1 MKKIVILLSIFLF
14 QQLSMLHAQTIKVV
28 GKQGQTT
35 SYDVSKLDS
44 ITFQSATPGFT
55 IYGNDSTAQ
64 YTFDKVSSLNS
75 SGDYLF
81 AHPDTIYVNGNTGT
95 FAFQLNTNVDYNLEP
110 SAAWIR
116 YDGKVTGTDSLR
128 FIFTNNPLMT
138 QRDGKVVFVN
148 KTDDAMRDTLI
159 VVQAGKDGTHFIDID
174 WATTTLNSFNESTG
188 QCVLTFQGEVPEMG
202 QYDAFLLPISDS
214 YCIRLVNNVT
224 QAAGSKTVT
233 LGTREGKMGNL
244 FRSKSFTLCSDPNYD
259 PNHANARAMMQRA
272 GIADDANIIYPEV
285 IELCADGKPIGE
297 VYNRRAPRRATELQK
312 AFNIYELNYDKSGDV
327 IWESGSHSISWDKCI
342 FDVGLKGVFY
352 FNFGDTPWEQVR
364 FGDLIN
370 FQSYLEGN
378 FNTELILK
386 YALGASAEFSY
397 EKTLK
402 EDIFSYRVKF
412 MVGTIPVW
420 INISSDL
427 KASVEA
433 SAEGTVTVTSGFT
446 ANANVKAGLQW
457 DKVNGVTPINEFTYG
472 YELVEPEVEAEAH
485 AEAKAYVWPE
495 IKIGIYNVLC
505 PTINPKPYLR
515 AYADARTA
523 ESNKPYF
530 GWNAGV
536 STGVDLTLGLSLD
549 LFFWEKELGEIE
561 PINLVDY
568 DLVELPYRIERTG
581 NEVRGMMQGDTCH
594 VTYQVW
600 GKNRITNSEY
610 RIPGALLHL
619 EKTGGGTITSDQMID
634 QDGEFYRTNQNGE
647 ILLVFTQNDTIPATV
662 NATLVTGD
670 EERDKET
677 QEWRTVIK
685 DYRLTAPDV
694 DDTNSVTARSSG
706 TADIRYLLEEY
717 TKSKED
723 VDGHWQGLNGVN
735 VTFKATGGSLNA
747 SIVTA
752 DNGGYATA
760 KFDGGGSYDGNG
772 TLEASAYIAAFDTT
786 VVAHAIKIDKFK
798 FDDDNLNKCYNLEDN
813 TAYINGVDDLFKG
826 VTIPVHFAKHEI
838 EHTDYNEFAY
848 ISLAIYDDIHVV
860 QTETCDGCEGVA
872 PNPPYDPDLVYDYIK
887 VSATTHWT
895 NTYTQRSV
903 SCGYN
908 NAENLPLDYVGING
922 GALSFVQ
929 ENYKYTVETSSTAHF
944 KYIKTEDGKEVV
956 VRSETTHGTKGPNEY
971 EGYQWWNNAEL
982 CGPSQCTVFEENGK
996 IIYLYYV
1003 IDDEHK
1009 LYVKAVFDKEGNVH

>member
-1 MKKIVILLSIFLF
+1 MPRAPSP
-14 QQLSMLHAQTIKVV
+14 SPA
-28 GKQGQTT
+28 
-35 SYDVSKLDS
+35 
-44 ITFQSATPGFT
+44 AW
-55 IYGNDSTAQ
+55 
-64 YTFDKVSSLNS
+64 DKVS
-75 SGDYLF
+75 
-81 AHPDTIYVNGNTGT
+81 
-95 FAFQLNTNVDYNLEP
+95 
-110 SAAWIR
+110 
-116 YDGKVTGTDSLR
+116 
-128 FIFTNNPLMT
+128 
-138 QRDGKVVFVN
+138 
-148 KTDDAMRDTLI
+148 
-159 VVQAGKDGTHFIDID
+159 
-174 WATTTLNSFNESTG
+174 
-188 QCVLTFQGEVPEMG
+188 
-202 QYDAFLLPISDS
+202 
-214 YCIRLVNNVT
+214 
-224 QAAGSKTVT
+224 
-233 LGTREGKMGNL
+233 
-244 FRSKSFTLCSDPNYD
+244 
-259 PNHANARAMMQRA
+259 
-272 GIADDANIIYPEV
+272 
-285 IELCADGKPIGE
+285 
-297 VYNRRAPRRATELQK
+297 
-312 AFNIYELNYDKSGDV
+312 
-327 IWESGSHSISWDKCI
+327 
-342 FDVGLKGVFY
+342 
-352 FNFGDTPWEQVR
+352 
-364 FGDLIN
+364 
-370 FQSYLEGN
+370 
-378 FNTELILK
+378 
-386 YALGASAEFSY
+386 
-397 EKTLK
+397 
-402 EDIFSYRVKF
+402 
-412 MVGTIPVW
+412 
-420 INISSDL
+420 
-427 KASVEA
+427 
-433 SAEGTVTVTSGFT
+433 
-446 ANANVKAGLQW
+446 
-457 DKVNGVTPINEFTYG
+457 GVTPINEFTYG

-495 IKIGIYNVLC
+495 IKIGIYDVLC
-505 PTINPKPYLR
+505 PTINPKPYIR
-515 AYADARTA
+515 AYSDARTA

-549 LFFWEKELGEIE
+549 LYFWEKEIGEIE

-610 RIPGALLHL
+610 LIPGALLHL

-634 QDGEFYRTNQNGE
+634 QDGEFYRTNKNGE

-677 QEWRTVIK
+677 LEWRTAIK
-685 DYRLTAPDV
+685 NYRLTAPDV

-735 VTFKATGGSLNA
+735 VTFKATGGSLEA

-760 KFDGGGSYDGNG
+760 KFDGGGNYDGNG

-786 VVAHAIKIDKFK
+786 VVAPAIKIDEFK

-813 TAYINGVDDLFKG
+813 TAYINGVHDLFKG

-838 EHTDYNEFAY
+838 EHTDYAEYAY

-895 NTYTQRSV
+895 ETYTRRSV

-929 ENYKYTVETSSTAHF
+929 ENYKYTEETSSTANY
-944 KYIKTEDGKEVV
+944 KYIKTDDEGKEVV
-956 VRSETTHGTKGPNEY
+956 VRTATTNGSSGPTER
-971 EGYQWWNNAEL
+971 ESYQWWNNAEL
-982 CGPSQCTVFEENGK
+982 CGPSQCTVFEEDGK